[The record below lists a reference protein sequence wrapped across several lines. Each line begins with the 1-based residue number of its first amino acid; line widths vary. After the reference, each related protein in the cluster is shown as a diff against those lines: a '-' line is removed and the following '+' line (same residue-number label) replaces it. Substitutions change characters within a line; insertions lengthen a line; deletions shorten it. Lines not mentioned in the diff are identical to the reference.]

1 MKRWKHLL
9 IFTALMASLA
19 VTPAH
24 ALEYDIGAPDD
35 YLFGRPTSDETIYE
49 QAPVN
54 VDRSKNTRPVLVRLP
69 ATCPAAVSTC
79 LPTLSPVL

>member
-1 MKRWKHLL
+1 MKHWKHLL

-35 YLFGRPTSDETIYE
+35 YLFGRPTSDETFYE
-49 QAPVN
+49 QAPAKAPQQLPEGLSRQIN
-54 VDRSKNTRPVLVRLP
+54 SLIQRSFL
-69 ATCPAAVSTC
+69 CS
-79 LPTLSPVL
+79 

>member
-54 VDRSKNTRPVLVRLP
+54 
-69 ATCPAAVSTC
+69 AVSYTHLT
-79 LPTLSPVL
+79 LPTKA

>member
-49 QAPVN
+49 QEPVN
-54 VDRSKNTRPVLVRLP
+54 V
-69 ATCPAAVSTC
+69 
-79 LPTLSPVL
+79 